1 MTAPGAN
8 YEFQEGLQF
17 RARTRGKAAIVKAV
31 QEEIRRTFD
40 QMELRFDGIRVGSVV
55 ESGRECGFAAMR
67 KPGNKIVLLQIWDAE
82 LEKIDEERL
91 KRSLDGE
98 KA

>member
-17 RARTRGKAAIVKAV
+17 RDRTRGQAAIVKAV
-31 QEEIRRTFD
+31 QEEIRRAFD
-40 QMELRFDGIRVGSVV
+40 QMELRFDGVRIGTAI
-55 ESGRECGFAAMR
+55 ESGRQCSFAAIR
-67 KPGNKIVLLQIWDAE
+67 KPGNKIVLLQIWDTE
-82 LEKIDEERL
+82 FEVLDEGRR
-91 KRSLDGE
+91 KRSLNGE